1 MATIESADLR
11 GRICRSSRR
20 RRWTRRTAPSPLLA
34 PALLSWN
41 AVLSPED
48 GGDDGDDG
56 DDDDDGDDGDDGEDR
71 IVWGNFGQI
80 D

>member
-1 MATIESADLR
+1 MR
-11 GRICRSSRR
+11 GRICRSSSRR
-20 RRWTRRTAPSPLLA
+20 GRWTRRTAPSPLLA

-48 GGDDGDDG
+48 GGDDD

-71 IVWGNFGQI
+71 IVWDDFGLTN
-80 D
+80 